1 MADLDAELL
10 ALAGGD
16 SSGDEGSVSPH
27 RGKSSSPAASFKEDT
42 PPPTSRKANARKTAK
57 GRRRKDYSDDD
68 DAMSASE
75 ASASASMSQSESE
88 AEFEANDDKPMFPY
102 ERLYHSAT
110 DKAEIDAKPEIE
122 REAILA
128 ERNEQLE
135 KREQDAQL
143 RRLLQTRAKEEAKH
157 AKKRKAS
164 AADLDEKDQR
174 KSSRQRTKVGGDNK
188 SAMAVYR
195 KQREDK
201 AHQAELRKSGA
212 PVSRRDTHQDDYS
225 DGDADGDSDDDRGR
239 GYKYKSQ
246 RKREATPTPPRDD
259 PPAELSDMQRVRI
272 GRENFAQVA
281 YTPGFEAALTDC
293 YARVCLG
300 PGRNGG
306 NEYRICSIKGF
317 QEGRPYA
324 IEGPNRK
331 QMLINKYILAA
342 HGKATKQWSFLECSN
357 SKFTEEEWRR
367 YRATIA
373 NDDGR
378 MPTRGQIAKKLEDIN
393 KLINHRF
400 TDLEISQKLKAQ
412 NAIFDTVNRTA
423 ERKAIKDKI
432 MDAEDR
438 GDDETI
444 KDLEDQLMNLV
455 PLKLALGTSLNA
467 STTAKANTDADRLA
481 ELNRHNQRQMTES
494 MQKAAMLKRRQY
506 KKAQAQVQG
515 LSNASAT
522 ATATDKD
529 KLAVPGGGASQ
540 KSLDDDLF
548 GSASDISRVGTPVNG
563 VSRAGTPLPS
573 KLGNGANISRSGT
586 PLSLRA
592 GGEKKGLP
600 VIKKTKRDDEVLAGM
615 DLGIDIDI

>member
-16 SSGDEGSVSPH
+16 SSGDESPVSPP
-27 RGKSSSPAASFKEDT
+27 GQKSSSPAASLKEET
-42 PPPTSRKANARKTAK
+42 PPPTSRKPTARKALK
-57 GRRRKDYSDDD
+57 GRKRKDYSDDE

-75 ASASASMSQSESE
+75 ASASVSMSQSESE
-88 AEFEANDDKPMFPY
+88 AEFEAGDDKPMFPY
-102 ERLYHSAT
+102 ERFYHSAA

-174 KSSRQRTKVGGDNK
+174 KSSRQRTKVGGENK
-188 SAMAVYR
+188 NAMAAYR
-195 KQREDK
+195 KQREEK
-201 AHQAELRKSGA
+201 ALQAEQRKTGA
-212 PVSRRDTHQDDYS
+212 PVSRRDPLLDDYS
-225 DGDADGDSDDDRGR
+225 DADADGESDDDRDR
-239 GYKYKSQ
+239 GYEYDSRRR
-246 RKREATPTPPRDD
+246 RKRTPTPPRDD
-259 PPAELSDMQRVRI
+259 PPAELSDIQRVRI

-281 YTPGFEAALTDC
+281 FTPGFEDALINC

-300 PGRNGG
+300 PGRHGA
-306 NEYRICSIKGF
+306 NEYRLCSIKGF
-317 QEGRPYA
+317 QQGRPYA
-324 IEGPNRK
+324 MEGPNRK
-331 QMLINKYILAA
+331 QMLVDKYILAA
-342 HGKATKQWSFLECSN
+342 HGKATKPWSFLECSN
-357 SKFTEEEWRR
+357 SKFTEDEWRR
-367 YRATIA
+367 YRATMA
-373 NDDGR
+373 NEDGR
-378 MPTRGQIAKKLEDIN
+378 MPTRGQIVKKLDQIN
-393 KLINHRF
+393 ALINHRF
-400 TDLEISQKLKAQ
+400 TDMEISQKLKQQ
-412 NAIFDTVNRTA
+412 NAIFDQVNRTS
-423 ERKAIKDKI
+423 ERRAIKEKI
-432 MDAEDR
+432 MDAEEQ
-438 GDDETI
+438 GDDEAV
-444 KDLEDQLMNLV
+444 KNLEDQLMNLV

-467 STTAKANTDADRLA
+467 GTTAKANTEADRLA

-494 MQKAAMLKRRQY
+494 IQKAAMLKRRQY

-515 LSNASAT
+515 LSST
-522 ATATDKD
+522 PDKD
-529 KLAVPGGGASQ
+529 KLAVPGAGASQ
-540 KSLDDDLF
+540 TKSLDDDLF

-563 VSRAGTPLPS
+563 ASRAGTPLLS

-586 PLSLRA
+586 PLSMRA

-615 DLGIDIDI
+615 DLGIDIEI